1 LPTAAESSLKRQRR
15 SAAAPQNN
23 KRNPVLKFSLKLVL
37 KINPV
42 HSLNPNPVHSLVPMT
57 RSVQDVRQRGHVSD
71 KPKKLKDL
79 KQRLA
84 PKQRLKRERKRQ
96 RIALH
101 AIKRRQK
108 KGKSAQSLHKKVRKG
123 LKSSE
128 KNIRAYSAMRLHILP
143 SSSV

>member
-1 LPTAAESSLKRQRR
+1 MPTAAESSLKRQRR
-15 SAAAPQNN
+15 SVAAPQNN
-23 KRNPVLKFSLKLVL
+23 KRNLVL
-37 KINPV
+37 KLNLNPV
-42 HSLNPNPVHSLVPMT
+42 HSLNPNLVHSLVPMT
-57 RSVQDVRQRGHVSD
+57 RSVQDVRQRRHVSD

-108 KGKSAQSLHKKVRKG
+108 K
-123 LKSSE
+123 
-128 KNIRAYSAMRLHILP
+128 
-143 SSSV
+143 